1 MARVSTTSDIRLT
14 VRIAEELRAFA
25 ERQEQLALLV
35 AGNLRLPP
43 QLRRDGRAVAG
54 RHTPRTPVIALA
66 ARSWTASCIAR
77 DAPTSAAPF
86 VLIAPTIGS
95 NEWP

>member
-14 VRIAEELRAFA
+14 VQIAEELRAFA

-43 QLRRDGRAVAG
+43 QLRRDGELKAACYR
-54 RHTPRTPVIALA
+54 LA
-66 ARSWTASCIAR
+66 MR
-77 DAPTSAAPF
+77 DAEFIKERGERELAQLAGEAP
-86 VLIAPTIGS
+86 
-95 NEWP
+95 